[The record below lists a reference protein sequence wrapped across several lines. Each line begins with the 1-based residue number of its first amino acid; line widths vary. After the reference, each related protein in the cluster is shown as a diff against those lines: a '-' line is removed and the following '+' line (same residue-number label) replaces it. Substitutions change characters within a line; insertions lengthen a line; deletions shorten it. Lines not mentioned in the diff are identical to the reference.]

1 MDLATLQLKI
11 QSQGME
17 KGRSDL
23 QGLQAEASKA
33 EKSAQRL
40 DAAFGNLGKA
50 IGGALAFVGVGASL
64 KSTIDAIT
72 GFQDSMLQLQAT
84 SRATASEM
92 AAMEKQARVLG
103 ATSKYSASQA
113 ADAQN
118 FLAMAGFKT
127 GEVLAATGDVIKFA
141 SAANIGLAQSAD
153 IASNVLG
160 QMKLPV
166 TQLSGVMDTLISTAQ
181 SSNTNV
187 TQLAEAFGYVGP
199 VAAAAGVSTE
209 ELAAAIGVLGD
220 AGIQGGRAG
229 TGLQGVIRGLLNVT
243 PAAAEAMSKYG
254 LSISDVDITTHGLT
268 EVLTRLQGANISAGD
283 SMKIFGSESASAA
296 LNLASAADRVGEL
309 TKANEE
315 AAGRTQEVANI
326 LDSGLSAALKSIASA
341 AEESML
347 IMGESGLASALQTL
361 AVATAGVISNF
372 NGLLPEFAEANG
384 LSDEFTRKIE
394 IASAGVKVL
403 GVGLGALALTAIPA
417 VTSSIIAMTVA
428 IAANPI
434 GLLAVGAAA
443 VVAYFIS
450 ISDEVDRFNSELD
463 ALGAAWD
470 IYADIFKSFWGS
482 ALDFVRPVFGGII
495 DWFGDMWDSAV
506 EATDGVELS
515 FESALLGIAKV
526 FDGIV
531 SAASGAYNAVAA
543 GAKAAAQ
550 NLLNYFHNSAERIR
564 KAMFDMTGG
573 IIEALNKIPG
583 VSIEVDSSYEAD
595 IREAISIAG
604 AMGEAFE
611 GAATTTAQAAVK
623 SAIEM
628 RRLARGTDELN
639 KALDAST
646 ESYEDLADAI
656 DAEWNGTKKSTQA
669 TKENTKETDSNTS
682 STTRNAKAVTEAQ
695 KAIEALEKE
704 RKAAISAQRDTISGL
719 KDESASLRDQ
729 ISTYGQGKWA
739 IDELAIARLEEQK
752 AALIMMGAQEDTIDL
767 LRQEIEERK
776 ELLSLGKT
784 LGDMEEETRAYE
796 EMAAEATRMNEE
808 IGRTLTDALMRGF
821 EDGKGFAKNM
831 RDTVINMF
839 KTMVLRPII
848 EPVMQG
854 VAGAITGALGVGGQS
869 GGSGGVM
876 GSLGGVGSLFTNFGG
891 TMAGAMQNL
900 GGSIA
905 SLGGTIGGDLGAN
918 LIMHSDTIGNA
929 LDFAGTA
936 LSYGNAILNLTKG
949 NYGAA
954 AGGAIGTY
962 FGGPVGSFLGSKLG
976 GMVDKLFGGG
986 ETRSGGGFAYNKE
999 LGQSYFTAGPSGGHG
1014 GSEAAVTQVHQAA
1027 VDMIESTLRGAGL
1040 DAWIYSYGSS
1050 FESSGKGRG
1059 GTSSGGVI
1067 GIDGQEFAFG
1077 QPGKKGTGYGGTS
1090 GSVEEMFEN
1099 MVKDTAF
1106 STLEAFQIVSDQMPK
1121 IIQDMLDGV
1130 NVRGLTFEQADAL
1143 TAQISGTVQAVN
1155 LLSDALDTLPFDTL
1169 KGLSFDL
1176 TASLMQA
1183 AGGMENL
1190 LAGLDS
1196 YYQGFYSGQERFD
1209 IAAKQLGGAVE
1220 ELGFALPET
1229 RGGFR
1234 DLVDSLEATDDA
1246 NHGAI
1251 AGLLGLSGAAAQY
1264 YDYLEEAQKEALRK
1278 AEELAIEQDRLV
1290 QERIRDEEK
1299 AYRQMQD
1306 TISRFTQHFTTD
1318 AQKFDALTKDLSES
1332 INDLGYSLPGTREE
1346 FIELQQ
1352 SLLGADGYVTD
1363 AALAL
1368 MGLSDV
1374 ANTFY
1379 TEIERQAEKALRKAE
1394 ETAREQDRL
1403 AQIKEREDD
1412 KYISSLRKFS
1422 DDLLRAGVDIDNT
1435 FSSIMDSIM
1444 GSFAGLRE
1452 RITLDIMGDDS
1463 ERYDYYKAQ
1472 YDALSREIDSVTDAG
1487 RLSEIIKEMNQVA
1500 GTAYGLLDE
1509 DVRKGGKGEE
1519 YLATL
1524 NANER
1529 RAKERAE
1536 KLREEAAE
1544 KEMAA
1549 QKELFTELFKGLGQ
1563 LLENSGGSFEDA
1575 AEAIN
1580 QAATNIARA
1589 SASSGRTRGM
1599 EATS

>member
-11 QSQGME
+11 QSQGID
-17 KGRSDL
+17 KGKSDL
-23 QGLQAEASKA
+23 QGLQVEASKA

-166 TQLSGVMDTLISTAQ
+166 TQLSGVMDTFISTAQ

-254 LSISDVDITTHGLT
+254 LSIADVDITTHGLT

-394 IASAGVKVL
+394 IASTGVKVL

-417 VTSSIIAMTVA
+417 VTSSIIAMTIA

-450 ISDEVDRFNSELD
+450 ISDEVDKFNSELD

-470 IYADIFKSFWGS
+470 IYADIFTSFWGGV
-482 ALDFVRPVFGGII
+482 LDMVRPVFGGII
-495 DWFGDMWDSAV
+495 DWFGDMWDNAV

-531 SAASGAYNAVAA
+531 SAASGAYNAVVA

-564 KAMFDMTGG
+564 KAMFDMAGG

-623 SAIEM
+623 SAIEL
-628 RRLARGTDELN
+628 RRLARGTGELN

-646 ESYEDLADAI
+646 ESYEDLTAAI

-682 STTRNAKAVTEAQ
+682 STVRNTKAVTEAQ
-695 KAIEALEKE
+695 KAVEALEKARQDE
-704 RKAAISAQRDTISGL
+704 VASQRSVVQGL
-719 KDESASLRDQ
+719 DEQVRAMRDQ
-729 ISTYGQGKWA
+729 ISTYGQGKFA
-739 IDELAIARLEEQK
+739 IDALAISRLEEQR
-752 AALIMMGAQEDTIDL
+752 AALVMMGAEEEL
-767 LRQEIEERK
+767 LKLLQQEIDKRK
-776 ELLSLGKT
+776 ELLDLGT
-784 LGDMEEETRAYE
+784 AYEGIEEEAQARAD
-796 EMAAEATRMNEE
+796 MADEALRMNEE
-808 IGRTLTDALMRGF
+808 IGRTLTDALMKGF
-821 EDGKGFAKNM
+821 DDGKSFAKNM

-848 EPVMQG
+848 QPVMNAVG
-854 VAGAITGALGVGGQS
+854 GAITGALGF
-869 GGSGGVM
+869 GGVAQAGQAGGIM
-876 GSLGGVGSLFTNFGG
+876 DSLGGVGSLFTNFGG
-891 TMAGAMQNL
+891 SMAGMVQNL
-900 GGSIA
+900 GGSMA
-905 SLGGTIGGDLGAN
+905 GLGGSLGDLGAN
-918 LIMHSDTIGNA
+918 IVMSADSIGSA

-936 LSYGNAILNLTKG
+936 LSYGNAVLNLTKG
-949 NYGAA
+949 NYGGA
-954 AGGAIGTY
+954 AGGAIGTW
-962 FGGPVGSFLGSKLG
+962 FGGPVGGTIGSTLG
-976 GMVDKLFGGG
+976 GMIDGLFGGG
-986 ETRSGGGFAYNKE
+986 ETRSGGRWTYDKSSNQANWYE
-999 LGQSYFTAGPSGGHG
+999 GPSGGHG
-1014 GSEAAVTQVHQAA
+1014 GQATTDAMSQVMGSAVSMIDSVFQGVGAQAEVVA
-1027 VDMIESTLRGAGL
+1027 YKAM
-1040 DAWIYSYGSS
+1040 

-1059 GTSSGGVI
+1059 GTFSGGKLD
-1067 GIDGQEFAFG
+1067 IDGQEISFG
-1077 QPGKKGTGYGGTS
+1077 TDRKGAGYGS
-1090 GSVEEMFEN
+1090 RSASAEQSFED
-1099 MVKDTAF
+1099 MVKDMAF
-1106 STLEAFQIVSDQMPK
+1106 SALEAWQLAADQMPSL
-1121 IIQDMLDGV
+1121 IGDMLDGV
-1130 NVRGLTFEQADAL
+1130 DIRALSAEQADAL
-1143 TAQISGTVQAVN
+1143 AGQISGTVQAVS
-1155 LLSDALDTLPFDTL
+1155 LLSDALDSLPFESL
-1169 KGLSFDL
+1169 SGLGFDL

-1190 LAGLDS
+1190 VAGIDN
-1196 YYQGFYSGQERFD
+1196 YYQGFYSEQERFD
-1209 IAAKQLGGAVE
+1209 IAAGQLSDAVG
-1220 ELGFALPET
+1220 ELGLTLPET
-1229 RGGFR
+1229 REGFR
-1234 DLVDSLEATDDA
+1234 GLFESLDAMDEAS
-1246 NHGAI
+1246 HEAI
-1251 AGLLGLSGAAAQY
+1251 AGLLNLSGAVGEY
-1264 YDYLEEAQKEALRK
+1264 YDYMEDV
-1278 AEELAIEQDRLV
+1278 IG
-1290 QERIRDEEK
+1290 
-1299 AYRQMQD
+1299 
-1306 TISRFTQHFTTD
+1306 RFTQNFTTD
-1318 AQKFDALTKDLSES
+1318 AQKFDALTKGLSTAVEGM
-1332 INDLGYSLPGTREE
+1332 GYELPATRDE
-1346 FIELQQ
+1346 FVELQK
-1352 SLLGADGYVTD
+1352 SLLDVEGNVTD

-1368 MGLSDV
+1368 MGLSDD
-1374 ANTFY
+1374 ANSFY
-1379 TEIERQAEKALRKAE
+1379 TELERQAEQALKNA
-1394 ETAREQDRL
+1394 QDREKIDDDY
-1403 AQIKEREDD
+1403 IKS
-1412 KYISSLRKFS
+1412 IHQFN
-1422 DDLLRAGVDIDNT
+1422 DDLKRAGQQIDST
-1435 FSSIMDSIM
+1435 FDSIANAIM

-1452 RITLDIMGDDS
+1452 RITLDIMDDD
-1463 ERYDYYKAQ
+1463 EARYGYYKQ
-1472 YDALSREIDSVTDAG
+1472 QFDALSKEIDFTADAD
-1487 RLSEIIKEMNQVA
+1487 RLSEIVREMNQIA

-1519 YLATL
+1519 YLSML
-1524 NANER
+1524 NENES
-1529 RAKERAE
+1529 RAQRKAE

-1544 KEMAA
+1544 KELAQ
-1549 QKELFTELFKGLGQ
+1549 QKELFTELFTNLGH
-1563 LLENSGGSFEDA
+1563 LFNNAGGSFEDA
-1575 AEAIN
+1575 AAAIN
-1580 QAATNIARA
+1580 QAANNMVRA
-1589 SASSGRTRGM
+1589 SSRDTRTKGV
-1599 EATS
+1599 EVTT